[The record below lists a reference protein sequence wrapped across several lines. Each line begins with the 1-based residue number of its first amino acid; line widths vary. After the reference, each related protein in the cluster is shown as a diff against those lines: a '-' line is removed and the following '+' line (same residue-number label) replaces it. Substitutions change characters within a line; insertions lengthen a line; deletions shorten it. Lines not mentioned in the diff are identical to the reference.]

1 MITAVFNDKMDYTIA
16 YGLWQWDYGQVLR
29 VKGLDFNQISIE
41 VHFSLSPDNTDSLV
55 TIGVVKDID
64 YQSTIVSDGEEY
76 TVNETATVLD
86 VVIPKDMLWNNI
98 KKNYIIYA
106 FLYLSNMETGYTIKK
121 VVLPVKSRAKPSYI
135 HSAKDEEM
143 FHSTIEQINDIY
155 EDIKAQTDP
164 VIESLEG
171 WEDLKKYIEDFKGT
185 QESDTSTIGAVWT
198 KTENGAEFRPVSAQ
212 GSFDYETTTNKPR
225 IESVELVGNKT
236 FSDLGFE
243 ECTNEDILA
252 MFRE

>member
-29 VKGLDFNQISIE
+29 IKGLDFDQISIE

-98 KKNYIIYA
+98 KKYEKRVSLSRQTKQLTQFII
-106 FLYLSNMETGYTIKK
+106 L
-121 VVLPVKSRAKPSYI
+121 
-135 HSAKDEEM
+135 
-143 FHSTIEQINDIY
+143 
-155 EDIKAQTDP
+155 
-164 VIESLEG
+164 
-171 WEDLKKYIEDFKGT
+171 
-185 QESDTSTIGAVWT
+185 
-198 KTENGAEFRPVSAQ
+198 
-212 GSFDYETTTNKPR
+212 
-225 IESVELVGNKT
+225 
-236 FSDLGFE
+236 
-243 ECTNEDILA
+243 IL
-252 MFRE
+252 

>member
-1 MITAVFNDKMDYTIA
+1 MITAIFNNKMDYTIA
-16 YGLWQWDYGQVLR
+16 YGLWQWDYGQTLR
-29 VKGLDFNQISIE
+29 ITGVDFSELNVE
-41 VHFSLSPDNTDSLV
+41 VHFSYNEDNDDSTLA
-55 TIGVVKDID
+55 IGVVKNIN
-64 YQSTIVSDGEEY
+64 YESKIIVNGEEK
-76 TVNETATVLD
+76 TVVETSQVLD
-86 VVIPKDMLWNNI
+86 VTIPKDLLCNKN

-198 KTENGAEFRPVSAQ
+198 KTENGAEFKPVSVQ
-212 GSFDYETTTNKPR
+212 DYETTTNKPR